1 MHMAAVKR
9 ILGMLRGLVLGS
21 PNLHNKD
28 PIPGALTLWLEIT
41 KTLHFGPKL
50 KAESS
55 RRCSGYAT
63 LKSLP
68 GLLEFRVE
76 ICDIICEVLAS

>member
-1 MHMAAVKR
+1 MATVKG
-9 ILGMLRGLVLGS
+9 ILGMLRGLVPGS
-21 PNLHNKD
+21 PNLHHKD
-28 PIPGALTLWLEIT
+28 PIRVMSLSEY
-41 KTLHFGPKL
+41 FGPKL
-50 KAESS
+50 RAESS
-55 RRCSGYAT
+55 RSCSGYAT